1 MTADPGG
8 DLFALLD
15 TPRLTLRCP
24 RAADAAALAALITP
38 EVSRWL
44 SSWPPMLTAGEAL
57 VRVAQARAAIVE
69 RSALYFAIERR
80 DDAAVIGWLLVRRVM
95 LESRRAEL
103 GYWMG
108 PAFHGSGY
116 MTEAAHAALGFAFAW
131 LDVDTIEA
139 GAQPDNH
146 PSFEVMRRLH
156 MTPIGRRTVWTPSR
170 GREEVCEFFAIDR
183 ETFAAQRLPAG
194 AHRPA

>member
-1 MTADPGG
+1 MPGLASIVLTALIACEPP
-8 DLFALLD
+8 ALTD
-15 TPRLTLRCP
+15 
-24 RAADAAALAALITP
+24 RAAAAVAEARRLIDQ
-38 EVSRWL
+38 
-44 SSWPPMLTAGEAL
+44 G
-57 VRVAQARAAIVE
+57 QARAAIVE

-139 GAQPDNH
+139 GAQPDNR

-156 MTPIGRRTVWTPSR
+156 MTPMGRRTVWTPSR

-183 ETFAAQRLPAG
+183 ETFAAQGLPAG
-194 AHRPA
+194 AQRRPA